1 MAFPSQ
7 SFQFNQ
13 AAPVLQATTPF
24 ILNSNTVMSSYVIPQ
39 GYNCISSGP
48 ITVSTSAVVTV
59 PTGSRW
65 VIV

>member
-7 SFQFNQ
+7 SFQPTQ
-13 AAPVLQATTPF
+13 TVTVLQATTPF
-24 ILNSNTVMSSYVIPQ
+24 ILNSNVVASSYTIPT

-48 ITVSTSAVVTV
+48 ITIASGQVVTV